1 MYIARAHSGVFAA
14 QCDITA
20 ANLLTNSNLR
30 FLWSSSQSARRSMA
44 LSKKNII
51 VIGASAGGIEALRV
65 LVGGLPKELEASV
78 FVVLHTSPQSPGILD
93 QILSRAGAL
102 PATNAQDKEK
112 IQQGRIYVAPPDHH
126 LLIETGRVRI
136 TKGPKEN
143 RFRPA
148 VDPLFRSAA
157 QTFGSRVVGVI
168 LTGGLDD
175 GTAGLWAVKQ
185 LGGTAIVQ
193 DPEEAVAPSMP
204 ASAMRHVKVDYSLPL
219 GEISPLLVRLTNTL
233 AEEEGAHQMPEEMEI
248 EIKIAKE
255 DQAIGVGIKT
265 IGKPSSYA
273 CPECH
278 GVLLQL
284 KEEDRIRFRCHTGH
298 AYSTDSLLAEITERI
313 DESLWGSIRAI
324 EEGVMLLRHLAHQ
337 AREHNGGSAE
347 QFQKKAEE
355 AQRRADL
362 VRQAVMNHEK
372 LSEAKLE
379 QDMTKS

>member
-1 MYIARAHSGVFAA
+1 MV
-14 QCDITA
+14 
-20 ANLLTNSNLR
+20 LP
-30 FLWSSSQSARRSMA
+30 
-44 LSKKNII
+44 KKDII

-65 LVGGLPKELEASV
+65 LVGGLPKELEASL
-78 FVVLHTSPQSPGILD
+78 FVVLHTAPQSPAILD

-102 PATNAQDKEK
+102 PATNAGDKEK
-112 IQQGRIYVAPPDHH
+112 IQPGRIYVAPPDHH
-126 LLIETGRVRI
+126 LLIEPGRVRV

-157 QTFGSRVVGVI
+157 QTYGPRVVGVI

-219 GEISPLLVRLTNTL
+219 EEISPLLVRLASTP
-233 AEEEGAHQMPEEMEI
+233 AEEEGAHQMQEEMEI
-248 EIKIAKE
+248 EIRIAKE
-255 DQAIGVGIKT
+255 DQAIGAGVKT
-265 IGKPSSYA
+265 IGEPSSYA

-298 AYSTDSLLAEITERI
+298 AYSADSLLAEITERI
-313 DESLWGSIRAI
+313 DESLWTSIRSI
-324 EEGVMLLRHLAHQ
+324 EEGVMLLRYLAHQ
-337 AREHNGGSAE
+337 TREHKGGSAE
-347 QFQKKAEE
+347 QFQRKAEE

-379 QDMTKS
+379 QDTMKS